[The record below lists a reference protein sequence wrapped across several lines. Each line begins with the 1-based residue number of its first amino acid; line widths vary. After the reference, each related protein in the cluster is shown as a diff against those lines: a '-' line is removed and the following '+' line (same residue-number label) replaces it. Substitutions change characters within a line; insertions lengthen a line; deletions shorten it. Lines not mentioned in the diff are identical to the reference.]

1 MSRSISGDAAGRD
14 IPARVLVCPDKFRG
28 SLTAIQA
35 AEALAGGLQSGGVSQ
50 PRILPVADGGEGTVD
65 CCLAAGFT
73 VFRRRVTGAY
83 GHPVPVRVA
92 IRGPVAVIESAQACG
107 LGAGP
112 HGPSA
117 ALSATSFGVG
127 ELIRAALDAGC
138 RRLVVGVGGTASTD
152 GGAGLL
158 QALGARLSDRHGHP
172 AAPGGGGGL
181 SALERADLSELDP
194 RLAGCELIA
203 ATDVDNP
210 LLGARGAAAVF
221 APQKGADRQVQA
233 QLERGLVKLAGLLDR
248 SAVPHLSGL
257 PGAGAGGG
265 IAYALLRAGAQRVS
279 GADTILEVLR
289 FTDHA
294 SAADL
299 VVTGEGS
306 LDASSLGGKA
316 PVTLA
321 RTAHRL
327 GTPVVAVAGRS
338 TLTPQQQREAGID
351 RVYQLLDLAGS
362 TDRSMREAP
371 LLLRRAGTDIAAWLA
386 GRPGDSTAQGRDSP

>member
-1 MSRSISGDAAGRD
+1 MSRGTGSDAAGRD
-14 IPARVLVCPDKFRG
+14 VRARVLVCPDKFRG
-28 SLTAIQA
+28 SLTAVQA
-35 AEALAGGLQSGGVSQ
+35 AEALADGLQAGGVHR
-50 PRILPVADGGEGTVD
+50 PWILPVADGGEGTVD

-73 VFRRRVTGAY
+73 EFPRRVTGAD
-83 GHPVPVRVA
+83 GHPVLARIA

-107 LGAGP
+107 LGKGP
-112 HGPSA
+112 PDDRA
-117 ALSATSFGVG
+117 ALAATSFGVG

-138 RRLVVGVGGTASTD
+138 RRLIVGVGGTASTD

-158 QALGARLSDRHGHP
+158 QALGARLSDSRGNP
-172 AAPGGGGGL
+172 VAAGGGGL
-181 SALERADLSELDP
+181 ATLEQADLSELDP
-194 RLAGCELIA
+194 RLAACDLLA

-210 LLGARGAAAVF
+210 LLGTRGAAAVF
-221 APQKGADRQVQA
+221 APQKGADRQAQA

-257 PGAGAGGG
+257 PGTGAGGG

-279 GADTILEVLR
+279 GADTILEMLR

-321 RTAHRL
+321 MTAHRL
-327 GTPVVAVAGRS
+327 GTLVVAVAGRS

-362 TDRSMREAP
+362 AERSMREAP

-386 GRPGDSTAQGRDSP
+386 GHPRRPLRAVCGDP

>member
-1 MSRSISGDAAGRD
+1 MILLDAA
-14 IPARVLVCPDKFRG
+14 
-28 SLTAIQA
+28 Q
-35 AEALAGGLQSGGVSQ
+35 
-50 PRILPVADGGEGTVD
+50 
-65 CCLAAGFT
+65 
-73 VFRRRVTGAY
+73 
-83 GHPVPVRVA
+83 VPPQDR
-92 IRGPVAVIESAQACG
+92 
-107 LGAGP
+107 
-112 HGPSA
+112 
-117 ALSATSFGVG
+117 G

-158 QALGARLSDRHGHP
+158 QALGARLSDRHGRP
-172 AAPGGGGGL
+172 AAPGGGGL
-181 SALERADLSELDP
+181 AALKRADLSELDP

-221 APQKGADRQVQA
+221 APQKGADRQAQA

-248 SAVPHLSGL
+248 SAAPRLSGL

-265 IAYALLRAGAQRVS
+265 IAYALLSAGAQRVS
-279 GADTILEVLR
+279 GADTILEMLR

-294 SAADL
+294 SAAEL

-338 TLTPQQQREAGID
+338 TLTPQEQREAGID

-371 LLLRRAGTDIAAWLA
+371 LLLHRVGTDIAAWLA
-386 GRPGDSTAQGRDSP
+386 GRLGGSTAQGATARD

>member
-1 MSRSISGDAAGRD
+1 MSRSTSGDAAGRD
-14 IPARVLVCPDKFRG
+14 IPARVLVCPDKFRD
-28 SLTAIQA
+28 SLTAVQA
-35 AEALAGGLQSGGVSQ
+35 AEALAGGLRAGGVSQ
-50 PRILPVADGGEGTVD
+50 PRTLPVADGGEGTVD

-73 VFRRRVTGAY
+73 EFRRRVTGAD
-83 GHPVPVRVA
+83 GHPVPARVA

-112 HGPSA
+112 HGPCA

-172 AAPGGGGGL
+172 AAPGGGGL
-181 SALERADLSELDP
+181 AALERADLSELDP

-221 APQKGADRQVQA
+221 APQKGADRQAQA

-248 SAVPHLSGL
+248 PAVPRLSGL

-279 GADTILEVLR
+279 GADTILEMLR